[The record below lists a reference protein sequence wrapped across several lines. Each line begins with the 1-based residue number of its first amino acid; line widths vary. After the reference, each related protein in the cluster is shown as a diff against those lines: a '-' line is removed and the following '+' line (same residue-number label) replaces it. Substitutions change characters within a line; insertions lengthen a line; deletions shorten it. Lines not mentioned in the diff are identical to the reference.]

1 MRVAADDNI
10 YTVAAQKV
18 GRSALCGIGMALVFV
33 APMHEGDDAVGS
45 VAVYGGEVAC
55 HDGSV
60 DTVYNT
66 PFGNGQAVCPVG
78 VVYNGE
84 CDTVARDILY
94 VVQPHVGAVAE
105 DSRAADASAV
115 EYSGGGSYACAAT
128 VTAVVVCHDG
138 QIYLHV
144 AHGVGDGGGGA
155 EARISRIGPFLAQRG
170 LEVYDCQIGL
180 PRKPCH
186 MTE

>member
-1 MRVAADDNI
+1 
-10 YTVAAQKV
+10 
-18 GRSALCGIGMALVFV
+18 
-33 APMHEGDDAVGS
+33 MHEGDYAVGS
-45 VAVYGGEVAC
+45 VAVYGGDVAC

-60 DTVYNT
+60 DTVYYT
-66 PFGNGQAVCPVG
+66 PIGNGQSVCPVG

-115 EYSGGGSYACAAT
+115 EYSGGGSVA
-128 VTAVVVCHDG
+128 AVVVSHDG

-144 AHGVGDGGGGA
+144 AHGVGDGSGGA